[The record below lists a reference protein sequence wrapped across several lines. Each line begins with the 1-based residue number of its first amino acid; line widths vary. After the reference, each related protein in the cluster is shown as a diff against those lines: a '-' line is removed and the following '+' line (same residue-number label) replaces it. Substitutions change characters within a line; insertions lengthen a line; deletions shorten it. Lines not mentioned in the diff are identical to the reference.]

1 VRSRLHEAGDK
12 VHRLSHGLAV
22 LEADED
28 DLVAVALGPVPAA
41 VLADEG
47 AAAKLRREGVPGIER
62 QAERRDV

>member
-47 AAAKLRREGVPGIER
+47 AASKLRGERAACVEGE
-62 QAERRDV
+62 AARRDV